1 MVRTMAMISMVMMSM
16 ILTSLATGVRYLKGE
31 YM

>member
-1 MVRTMAMISMVMMSM
+1 MVRTMAMMSMVMMSM